1 MGRGGTLGHLVSL
14 PPPEPSPEQRRRL
27 LRSFYSLVTATH
39 FPPGQRPKVP
49 PSRTAGQRVSD
60 HSGEDGASTLMGR
73 GREVPASRL
82 LGIYWAILVVNTDTE
97 SLAEGLCT

>member
-1 MGRGGTLGHLVSL
+1 MEELSVTWSL
-14 PPPEPSPEQRRRL
+14 FPPPEPSPEQRRRL

-82 LGIYWAILVVNTDTE
+82 QNLLGNPG
-97 SLAEGLCT
+97 S